1 MLATAAVLGA
11 AAVGGACGLGPGESS
26 SGEARLTVTRDYGAE
41 PVLEATVTDPSE
53 SETVIRMLD
62 RETEITT
69 RFGGGFVHSIEGVAG
84 ELSGGRSLDWFFYV
98 NGIESSTGA
107 ADVPVHA
114 GDRIWWDY
122 RDWTDAM
129 RIAAVVGSWPE
140 PFAQVS
146 AGAERLPVRIVCSA
160 REVPCDEAAE
170 RLADEGVEASVEPAR
185 QERAG
190 TDEAIRVLVGTWSE
204 LERDPVASQLAGG
217 PEASGVFASFEG
229 NGGGRPDLVGYGVNG
244 DEAVRFGPGAGLVAA
259 LRDGEDPPT
268 WIVAGTDEAG
278 VEAAVELLGA
288 GPLADRYAV
297 AVAGQTEH
305 ALPIEGNG

>member
-1 MLATAAVLGA
+1 M
-11 AAVGGACGLGPGESS
+11 
-26 SGEARLTVTRDYGAE
+26 TRDYGAE
-41 PVLEATVTDPSE
+41 PVLEATVSQPSE

-62 RETEITT
+62 REAEITT

-84 ELSGGRSLDWFFYV
+84 DLSGGRSLDWFFYV

-107 ADVPVHA
+107 ADVPVRG

-129 RIAAVVGSWPE
+129 RVAAVVGSWPE
-140 PFAQVS
+140 PFAQLS
-146 AGAERLPVRIVCSA
+146 AGAERLPVRIVCAA

-170 RLADEGVEASVEPAR
+170 RLADEGVNASVEPGHQPRAR
-185 QERAG
+185 A
-190 TDEAIRVLVGTWSE
+190 DEAIRVLIGPWSE
-204 LERDPVASQLAGG
+204 LARDPVASQLADG
-217 PEASGVFASFEG
+217 PATSGVFASFEG
-229 NGGGRPDLVGYGVNG
+229 EAGKPSLLTYDVNG
-244 DEAVRFGPGAGLVAA
+244 AEADRFGPGAGLVAA
-259 LRDGEDPPT
+259 LREGEDPPT
-268 WIVAGTDEAG
+268 WVVAGTDDAG

-305 ALPIEGNG
+305 ALPIEGDG